1 MNILWLSDVATKGC
15 SLLDDRNNGCT
26 DVGASQAQGQQGA
39 KLRDESQDVRR
50 GFDGRCLKRWG
61 SGAGS

>member
-1 MNILWLSDVATKGC
+1 MNILWLSDEATKGC
-15 SLLDDRNNGCT
+15 SLLDDRSNGFA
-26 DVGASQAQGQQGA
+26 DVGASQAQGQGA